1 MLSFEKASNFSELSQ
16 KECIKKEIEEFTK
29 GYDIK
34 NVKLN
39 GGIFECSF
47 ENDNGDSLYVNFKI
61 KKGAI
66 TMCKYTNNLIE
77 RVTINENLLMT
88 HKIIEKRPNG
98 ILYSIINKQFDLSNR
113 FRNQTVLV
121 DLTEQRL
128 VFTKDNL
135 ERLMS
140 SINFDTDKLSLYILK
155 FTSLESKLELSK
167 ECDYYTEFSTH
178 MNKYVSWLGG
188 RRVKDNIY
196 PTKTFFNGEDVS
208 SVFDITDNS
217 DKLYRVYDLY
227 RGVINHRNE
236 MDINSINLGLL
247 SLDAFGFRELKGVT
261 QKENSLIGKT
271 QLEVSESYINYLKDL
286 FFVNF
291 GYTGKIVVDRI
302 SLLSAILY
310 KRSGAELAKY
320 IIETY
325 LGIPYEE
332 YINLGVNEQHELI
345 KQKIGK
351 EVKLDYTYLS
361 GLTMEQRYYISKN
374 QPNKQIFTSE
384 QANRQI
390 DEMNTSGSLKS
401 IKRLLRRLTKR
412 SY

>member
-1 MLSFEKASNFSELSQ
+1 MLSLKKVYNYSKILQ
-16 KECIKKEIEEFTK
+16 IECIKKEIEEFIK
-29 GYDIK
+29 GYNIK
-34 NVKLN
+34 NIKLN

-47 ENDNGDSLYVNFKI
+47 ENDNGDSLYVNFET
-61 KKGAI
+61 KKDAI

-77 RVTINENLLMT
+77 RVTINEKLLMT

-135 ERLMS
+135 QRLIS

-155 FTSLESKLELSK
+155 FIGLESKLELSK

-196 PTKTFFNGEDVS
+196 PTKTFLNGEDVS
-208 SVFDITDNS
+208 SVFNITDNS

-227 RGVINHRNE
+227 RGIINYRNE
-236 MDINSINLGLL
+236 IDINSINLGLL
-247 SLDAFGFRELKGVT
+247 SSDAFGYKEFRGITK
-261 QKENSLIGKT
+261 QENSLIGET
-271 QLEVSESYINYLKDL
+271 QLKVPESYVNYLKEL
-286 FFVNF
+286 FFINF
-291 GYTGKIVVDRI
+291 GYTGKIIVDRI

-310 KRSGAELAKY
+310 KMSELDKAKY
-320 IIETY
+320 IVETH

-332 YINLGVNEQHELI
+332 YLDLGVNEQHELI
-345 KQKIGK
+345 KKKTGK
-351 EVKLDYTYLS
+351 EVKLDYTYLTS
-361 GLTMEQRYYISKN
+361 GLTMEQRYYISKK
-374 QPNKQIFTSE
+374 QPNYQIFTSE

-390 DEMNTSGSLKS
+390 DEMNTSGSLKA
-401 IKRLLRRLTKR
+401 IKRLLRGLTKK
-412 SY
+412 

>member
-1 MLSFEKASNFSELSQ
+1 MLSLEEVYNYSKISQ
-16 KECIKKEIEEFTK
+16 IECIKKEIEDFIK
-29 GYDIK
+29 GY
-34 NVKLN
+34 NVKNIKLKD
-39 GGIFECSF
+39 GIFECSF
-47 ENDNGDSLYVNFKI
+47 ENSDGDYLGINFKNQI
-61 KKGAI
+61 NAI

-77 RVTINENLLMT
+77 RVTISENLLMT
-88 HKIIEKRPNG
+88 HKIIEKRLNG

-155 FTSLESKLELSK
+155 FTSLESSLELSK
-167 ECDYYTEFSTH
+167 ECDYYTKFSTH
-178 MNKYVSWLGG
+178 MNKYVSWLEG

-208 SVFDITDNS
+208 SVFDITDSS

-236 MDINSINLGLL
+236 KDINSINLGLL
-247 SLDAFGFRELKGVT
+247 SLDAFCFRELKGVI

-271 QLEVSESYINYLKDL
+271 QLEVSESYINYLKEFL
-286 FFVNF
+286 VNF

-320 IIETY
+320 IVETY
-325 LGIPYEE
+325 LEIPYEE

-345 KQKIGK
+345 KQKIGE

-361 GLTMEQRYYISKN
+361 GLTMEQRYYISKK

-390 DEMNTSGSLKS
+390 D
-401 IKRLLRRLTKR
+401 
-412 SY
+412 

>member
-1 MLSFEKASNFSELSQ
+1 MLSLKKVYNYSKILQ
-16 KECIKKEIEEFTK
+16 IECIKKEIEEFIK
-29 GYDIK
+29 GYNIK
-34 NVKLN
+34 NIKLN

-47 ENDNGDSLYVNFKI
+47 ENSDGDYLGINFKNQI
-61 KKGAI
+61 NAI

-98 ILYSIINKQFDLSNR
+98 ILYSIINKRFDLSNR

-135 ERLMS
+135 QRLIS

-155 FTSLESKLELSK
+155 FISLESKLELSK

-208 SVFDITDNS
+208 SVFDITDSS

-236 MDINSINLGLL
+236 KDINSINLGLL

-291 GYTGKIVVDRI
+291 GYTGEIIVDKI

-310 KRSGAELAKY
+310 KRSGPELAKY
-320 IIETY
+320 IVETE

-332 YINLGVNEQHELI
+332 YLDLGVNEQQELI
-345 KQKIGK
+345 KQKTGK

-361 GLTMEQRYYISKN
+361 GLTMEQRYYISKK

-390 DEMNTSGSLKS
+390 DEMNISGSLKA
-401 IKRLLRRLTKR
+401 IKRLFRRLTKK
-412 SY
+412 